1 MSLHLEFEPH
11 SWYMGFAIKNNRQQ
25 GHDQSNLEG
34 PLANDEG
41 FKWSAY
47 TANGM
52 NYQIAEFHT
61 DTLKQLKSQIKDYT
75 VKEIKRIKR
84 LYEATK

>member
-11 SWYMGFAIKNNRQQ
+11 SWYMNFAIKNNREQRR
-25 GHDQSNLEG
+25 DQSNLER
-34 PLANDEG
+34 PIANDEG

-47 TANGM
+47 TDNGM
-52 NYQIAEFHT
+52 NYQIVEFHA

-75 VKEIKRIKR
+75 VKETNRIKR
-84 LYEATK
+84 LYEVK